1 MIFIFFTVLSSFP
14 NQQKTVILLF
24 VSSLSLIASMYC
36 NPYTLRSL
44 NVLDIHS
51 NYTALITIFAGSLY
65 ILDISEQGKN
75 LIFVFIVLFNSIF
88 VMKWAASTFDIL
100 VFTYEKTIFRI
111 CPGLLNI
118 YAIMKKTNHE
128 TIFTYNLPKFGFVY
142 GKNFMRNIKEYS
154 LTRSHT

>member
-14 NQQKTVILLF
+14 NEQKTVILLF
-24 VSSLSLIASMYC
+24 VSSLSLIASMHCSPYC
-36 NPYTLRSL
+36 LRSL

-65 ILDISEQGKN
+65 ILDISEEGKN
-75 LIFVFIVLFNSIF
+75 LIFFFIVLFNSIF
-88 VMKWAASTFDIL
+88 VIKWAASAFDIF
-100 VFTYEKTIFRI
+100 VFIYEKTIFRF
-111 CPGLLNI
+111 CPSLLNI

-128 TIFTYNLPKFGFVY
+128 TTFTYNLAKYGLVY
-142 GKNFMRNIKEYS
+142 GKNFFRNIREYS